1 MSRGRERSGNA
12 EEIGYALQD
21 LTNAKVATL
30 IRMNPLG
37 NAMTIEN
44 VGHQCSCDRFRIRR
58 FDGNHLY
65 RLGEFI
71 GDDQALFVSPL
82 RLYEAREDVD
92 GNLFPRIS
100 SPFSYHHFPTGISLG
115 RLPGVAHLAGTR
127 VRLAVST
134 HVIPVK
140 RFAHPRIHLVSSEMP
155 TMRHVVIQ
163 TEYLIPI
170 FGRNHGKRFRWT
182 EISPSHWSSQKA
194 IF

>member
-1 MSRGRERSGNA
+1 M
-12 EEIGYALQD
+12 QD

-44 VGHQCSCDRFRIRR
+44 VGHQCSRDRFRIRC
-58 FDGNHLY
+58 FDGDHLH

-71 GDDQALFVSPL
+71 GDDQALFVSSL
-82 RLYEAREDVD
+82 RLYEARENVD
-92 GNLFPRIS
+92 RNLFPRIS
-100 SPFSYHHFPTGISLG
+100 SPFSYHHLSTGISLG
-115 RLPGVAHLAGTR
+115 RLSGIAHLTGTR
-127 VRLAVST
+127 VRLAVPT

-140 RFAHPRIHLVSSEMP
+140 RFAHPRIHLVPSEMP

-163 TEYLIPI
+163 AEYLIPI
-170 FGRNHGKRFRWT
+170 FDRNHGERFRWT